1 MIIREVLQQLLEI
14 IREVLQ
20 QLLEI
25 IRVVLQ
31 QVFITGF
38 KRGASLKYKWNENSP
53 WQRFCAWNIKKEFP
67 SIAWLKTRPA
77 LKEKLL
83 HLKKKWDISKIWRFK
98 LKKKFYLK
106 PLNLITG
113 AFPSLYYSL
122 TERQFKSLEVLCV
135 DEI

>member
-31 QVFITGF
+31 QVLQVLREVLLWSI
-38 KRGASLKYKWNENSP
+38 NEMKIHHDNNKGS
-53 WQRFCAWNIKKEFP
+53 E
-67 SIAWLKTRPA
+67 
-77 LKEKLL
+77 
-83 HLKKKWDISKIWRFK
+83 IWRFK
-98 LKKKFYLK
+98 LKMKFYLK